1 LQILIALC
9 IIAAIIIAVVI
20 LFTPGSGPAPVVTE
34 SPTVHLKILAINDF
48 HGQLPD
54 GQKLNKR
61 PAGSAPVLASYLRT
75 EMEPAGADGIIVA
88 LPGDIV
94 GASPPESGLLLDEP
108 ALLYFNGYAN
118 SYCAVGSE
126 DDETSCNMVAGLG
139 NHEFDKGIP
148 ELMRKIDGGNGA
160 ASISRLVEPY
170 PGSRSTY
177 TCANVVWKSNNT
189 PILPPWTLR
198 TVNGVPVAFIG
209 AVSSNTQQIPKS
221 AHIDDLVFLD
231 EAESINRYIPEIHA
245 AGIHTIIV
253 LLHEGGTQDAYT
265 GPTRSNTTVT
275 GRVAEIVPRLDPD
288 VDVVLSGHTHAF
300 TNAYLNNAGGNP
312 VLVTQA
318 WSYSRGYADIDL
330 IINRTTG
337 EIVQKSAEVIPAYAD
352 QGPGTSPDPETA
364 AFLAAGEKMVEPEVE
379 ELVGR
384 AAFDIT
390 REKTTAGE
398 SAMGDMVVDS
408 QRAAM
413 KADAGFSSAGS
424 VRADLM
430 QGTITWGNLYAV
442 QPFAN
447 TVVSMTLSGD
457 QIRRVLERQ
466 WEEPLPPYNL
476 MVSGIVYTYDPV
488 RPAGS
493 RVVNV
498 TINNRPLDPKADYT
512 VSMADFLAGGGD
524 GYTMF
529 REGTNI
535 TNGPMDIDALVAY
548 TESLPQPVN
557 VTTDG
562 RIRRIG

>member
-9 IIAAIIIAVVI
+9 IIAAIIIVAVI
-20 LFTPGSGPAPVVTE
+20 MFTPMPGPAPVPAE

-54 GQKLNKR
+54 GQKLDKR
-61 PAGSAPVLASYLRT
+61 PAGSAPVLSSYLRT
-75 EMEPAGADGIIVA
+75 EMEPANADGIIVA

-108 ALLYFNGYAN
+108 TLLYFNGYAN
-118 SYCAVGSE
+118 SYCTIGS
-126 DDETSCNMVAGLG
+126 DDFNTSCNMVAGLG
-139 NHEFDKGIP
+139 NHEFDKGFP
-148 ELMRKIDGGNGA
+148 ELMRKIDGGNGIA
-160 ASISRLVEPY
+160 NISRLVEPY

-177 TCANVVWKSNNT
+177 TCANVVWKSNST

-209 AVSSNTQQIPKS
+209 AVTTNTPRIQKAENIE
-221 AHIDDLVFLD
+221 DVVFLD
-231 EAESINRYIPEIHA
+231 EAESINRYIPEIHMV
-245 AGIHTIIV
+245 GIHTIIV

-265 GPTRSNTTVT
+265 GPTRSNATVT
-275 GRVAEIVPRLDPD
+275 GRVAEIVPRLDRD

-300 TNAYLNNAGGNP
+300 TNAYMNNAGRNP

-330 IINRTTG
+330 IINRATG
-337 EIVQKSAEVIPAYAD
+337 EVVQKSAEIIPAYAD
-352 QGPGTSPDPETA
+352 QGPGMSPDPEAA
-364 AFLAAGEKMVEPEVE
+364 AFLAANEKIVEPEVE

-384 AAFDIT
+384 AALDIT
-390 REKTTAGE
+390 REKTPAGE
-398 SAMGDMVVDS
+398 SAMGNLVVDS

-442 QPFAN
+442 QPFAG
-447 TVVSMTLSGD
+447 TVLSMTLSGD
-457 QIRRVLERQ
+457 QIRRALEQQ
-466 WEEPLPPYNL
+466 WEEPLPPHNL
-476 MVSGIVYTYDPV
+476 MVSGIVYTFDPA

-498 TINNRPLDPKADYT
+498 TINNRPLDPKARYT

-524 GYTMF
+524 GYTTF

-535 TNGPMDIDALVAY
+535 TNGPMDVDALVAY